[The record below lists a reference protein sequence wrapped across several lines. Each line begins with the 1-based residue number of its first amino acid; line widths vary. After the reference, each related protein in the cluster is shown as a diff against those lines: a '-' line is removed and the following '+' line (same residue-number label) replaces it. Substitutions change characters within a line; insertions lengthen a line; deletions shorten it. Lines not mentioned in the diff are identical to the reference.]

1 MSCWCDSLFCF
12 YLLTF
17 VFVIKHHSQPAH
29 DHLTTEVSLLA
40 FVFLWFV
47 LDSISSPAWF
57 CLTQSV
63 SVLESGETTEQMV
76 GHYQSSPGT
85 ANTMLPSSLSLFL
98 PLLHLTFITA
108 VIVHTN
114 ICMLPSVC
122 NLCQHKVSHY
132 FQGETRGIPRPNSF
146 PSSIIMRGSRT
157 VIIFITI

>member
-1 MSCWCDSLFCF
+1 MFCF

-29 DHLTTEVSLLA
+29 DHLTTEVPLLA

-76 GHYQSSPGT
+76 GHYQSSPST